1 MARIHGNP
9 PIAITQIIRFFAC
22 LASSQHARHLGRICG
37 PGPPCYSPR
46 VSTPVIVS
54 PSASA
59 ADAQL
64 VRGIGLSGATL
75 LVVGSVIGSGIFL
88 TTGVMAQELPSTTLV
103 LAAWAAGGLL
113 AMAGGLTYAEMGS
126 MYPRS
131 GGLYVYLTEAYG
143 PIPGFLFG
151 WACLL
156 VILTGSVA
164 AVAVGFAEYFSY
176 FFPALGTDRIILSL
190 AMPWGP
196 WTISAGQVVAAASIA
211 MITGINYV
219 GIRQG
224 NLTNTVLTVAKVGGL
239 VALPVLALA
248 YARVEPVFTPIVPP
262 DTLRPLASFGVIMI
276 AVMWTYEG
284 WYYVA
289 FAAGEIK
296 DAARNVPRALI
307 FGTLILT
314 TIYLAVNLAYVQSL
328 TIAEM
333 SGVVRIAEKAVTS
346 LVGPVGAALVAGSV
360 VISTFGC
367 NVAGIIASSR
377 TCFAM
382 AADRRFFPQA
392 ARVHPQYHTPHVA
405 LVITSAW
412 SAFLTLTGGYEA
424 LFTYVTFA
432 SVLFGTLG
440 GVAIFVLRRRRP
452 DVPRPYRA
460 LGYPLV
466 PALYVLG
473 SFALVWNTLVERPTA
488 SVAGLG
494 LVALG
499 LPAYFYW
506 SRSGR

>member
-1 MARIHGNP
+1 MTTT
-9 PIAITQIIRFFAC
+9 TQAV
-22 LASSQHARHLGRICG
+22 AS
-37 PGPPCYSPR
+37 
-46 VSTPVIVS
+46 
-54 PSASA
+54 

-64 VRGIGLSGATL
+64 NRAIGVGGATL
-75 LVVGSVIGSGIFL
+75 LVIGSVIGSGIFL
-88 TTGVMAQELPSTTLV
+88 TTGIMLQELPSTSLV
-103 LAAWAAGGLL
+103 LAAWTAGGLL

-126 MYPRS
+126 MFPRS
-131 GGLYVYLTEAYG
+131 GGLYVFLSEAYG
-143 PIPGFLFG
+143 PVWGFLFG
-151 WACLL
+151 WACVL

-176 FFPALGTDRIILSL
+176 FFPALGTDRVLATF

-196 WTISAGQVVAAASIA
+196 WAISAGQIVAAVSIA
-211 MITGINYV
+211 LITGINYV
-219 GIRQG
+219 GVRSG
-224 NLTNTVLTVAKVGGL
+224 SLTNTVLTATKVGL
-239 VALPVLALA
+239 LLAVPVLALVYLRA
-248 YARVEPVFTPIVPP
+248 DPVFVPVVPP
-262 DTLRPLASFGVIMI
+262 DAARPLASFGVIMI

-307 FGTLILT
+307 LGTLALT
-314 TIYLAVNLAYVQSL
+314 SIYVIVNFAYFLSL
-328 TIAEM
+328 SVAEM
-333 SGVVRIAEKAVTS
+333 SGVVRVAEAVVTT
-346 LVGPVGAALVAGSV
+346 LVGPVGAALVAGTV
-360 VISTFGC
+360 VVSTFGC

-382 AADRRFFPQA
+382 AADRRFFPVA
-392 ARVHPQYHTPHVA
+392 SRVHPVYRTPHVA

-440 GVAIFVLRRRRP
+440 GVAIFVLRARRP
-452 DVPRPYRA
+452 DAPRPYRA
-460 LGYPLV
+460 LGYPVV

-473 SFALVWNTLVERPTA
+473 SFALVWNTLVERPTE

-494 LVALG
+494 IVAVG
-499 LPAYFYW
+499 LPFYLYW
-506 SRSGR
+506 ARAGRRAGG

>member
-1 MARIHGNP
+1 MTTA
-9 PIAITQIIRFFAC
+9 TQ
-22 LASSQHARHLGRICG
+22 S
-37 PGPPCYSPR
+37 
-46 VSTPVIVS
+46 VTN
-54 PSASA
+54 

-64 VRGIGLSGATL
+64 DRAIGLGGATL
-75 LVVGSVIGSGIFL
+75 LVIGSVIGSGIFL
-88 TTGVMAQELPSTTLV
+88 TTGLMMQQLPSTSLV
-103 LAAWAAGGLL
+103 LLAWVAGGLL

-131 GGLYVYLTEAYG
+131 GGLYVFLTEAYG
-143 PIPGFLFG
+143 PVWGFLFG

-164 AVAVGFAEYFSY
+164 TVAVGFAEYFSY
-176 FFPALGTDRIILSL
+176 FFPALGTDRVLATY
-190 AMPWGP
+190 AMPWGA
-196 WTISAGQVVAAASIA
+196 WSVSAGQLVAAASIVI
-211 MITGINYV
+211 ITAINYV
-219 GIRQG
+219 GVRSG
-224 NLTNTVLTVAKVGGL
+224 NMANTVLTAAKVGGL
-239 VALPVLALA
+239 VALLILAVV
-248 YARVEPVFTPIVPP
+248 YMRVDPAFTPVVPASAA
-262 DTLRPLASFGVIMI
+262 RPLASFGVIMI

-307 FGTLILT
+307 FGTLALT
-314 TIYLAVNLAYVQSL
+314 AIYVAVNLAYVFSL
-328 TIAEM
+328 SVDEI
-333 SGVVRIAEKAVTS
+333 SGVTRIAEKMVTT
-346 LVGPVGAALVAGSV
+346 LVGPVGATLVAGTV

-367 NVAGIIASSR
+367 NVAGVIASSR

-382 AADRRFFPQA
+382 AADRRFFPGA
-392 ARVHPQYHTPHVA
+392 AAVHPVYRTPHVA
-405 LVITSAW
+405 LLITSMW

-440 GVAIFVLRRRRP
+440 GAAIFVLRARRP
-452 DVPRPYRA
+452 HVPRPYRA
-460 LGYPLV
+460 LGYPII

-488 SVAGLG
+488 SIAGLG

-499 LPAYFYW
+499 LPFYFYW
-506 SRSGR
+506 SRRT